1 MKLLI
6 SSRRSSWT
14 ARLLA
19 PLCAAALAMSMPA
32 LANVTTR
39 PVTVTEAP
47 QPSYLLPAKPSV
59 MLRAPMALWKPVLTK
74 VGATLD
80 ERSKALRTLGTPA
93 LIELNVQ
100 RTVLAQTQ
108 QDWPKVFEAVAKTR
122 QLQDSPSGRQ
132 LAGLLN
138 EVLARQAAKR
148 ADDAWLQRHLRD
160 QVLAMRW
167 AEVETP
173 IRTLRQ
179 QLTQMNAEAI
189 EAHVNSKL
197 DVSAGVAEN
206 KASLSFVMQLLAMRF
221 QLLEVVPHRD
231 ALIAGLDEAIARRSP
246 AAAASAVDK

>member
-1 MKLLI
+1 MKLFN

-14 ARLLA
+14 APLLA
-19 PLCAAALAMSMPA
+19 PFVVAALLMSTA
-32 LANVTTR
+32 AVANVTTR
-39 PVTVTEAP
+39 PVTVTEVS
-47 QPSYLLPAKPSV
+47 QPSYQLPAKPSV
-59 MLRAPMALWKPVLTK
+59 MLRAPIAIWKPVLAK
-74 VGATLD
+74 VAATLD
-80 ERSKALRTLGTPA
+80 DRSKAIRTLGQPA

-108 QDWPKVFEAVAKTR
+108 REWTKVFDAVGKTR

-148 ADDAWLQRHLRD
+148 GDDAWLQRHLRD
-160 QVLAMRW
+160 QVLAMPW
-167 AEVETP
+167 ADVEAP

-179 QLTQMNAEAI
+179 QLAQMNAEAI

-206 KASLSFVMQLLAMRF
+206 KANLSFVMQLLAMRF

-231 ALIAGLDEAIARRSP
+231 ALIAGLDEAIAKRSLD
-246 AAAASAVDK
+246 AAASAVAK